1 MTVYD
6 LDRYVVREYER
17 FARSFTNI
25 RARDLNSKIAEAY
38 PPEEERDRRIAFKPL
53 RAALSG

>member
-1 MTVYD
+1 MTVFD

-25 RARDLNSKIAEAY
+25 HARDLRQRAKSSMCWSKPGETSG
-38 PPEEERDRRIAFKPL
+38 RR
-53 RAALSG
+53 